1 MSTNNLPAVRHT
13 HTESVRDYPVVH
25 TEAELDETAII
36 GSVTGDEWTKFS
48 LHRGIEQHVTIK
60 QEDVLSPYEWR

>member
-1 MSTNNLPAVRHT
+1 MSSNNLPAVRHT

-25 TEAELDETAII
+25 NEAELDETTII

-48 LHRGIEQHVTIK
+48 LSGIEQHVTIK
-60 QEDVLSPYEWR
+60 TEDLNDPYSNR